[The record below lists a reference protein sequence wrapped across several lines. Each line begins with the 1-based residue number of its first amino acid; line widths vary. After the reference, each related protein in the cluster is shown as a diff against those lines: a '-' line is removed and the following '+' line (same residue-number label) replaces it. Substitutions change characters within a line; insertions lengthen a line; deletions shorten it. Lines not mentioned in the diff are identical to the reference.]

1 MYILDKIDH
10 KKKKLSPREAINTD
24 EITNTKTLQDNVSF
38 WCKLR
43 TVQMNKKLKY
53 QIARR

>member
-1 MYILDKIDH
+1 MLILDRINNKQ
-10 KKKKLSPREAINTD
+10 KKVSPREAINTD
-24 EITNTKTLQDNVSF
+24 KITNTKTLQDNVSF

-43 TVQMNKKLKY
+43 TVQMNKKFKY